1 MFRNAAM
8 QNYQLSIS
16 GGNEKSLY
24 YISAGFIKQDGIVKP
39 SSFERMNLRSI
50 WNRN

>member
-1 MFRNAAM
+1 
-8 QNYQLSIS
+8 L

-39 SSFERMNLRSI
+39 SSFERMNFPMLVFNFRSGVKEI
-50 WNRN
+50 SA